1 MASTTGHQLSTNPG
15 QAVLCSKVNSQGNS
29 CDQLQR
35 GFTHPLTNHS
45 VCPVVLFHR
54 LSTAVKTQPGT
65 MRRSMSVLELEAVL
79 LNQKDK
85 ASLLESLEL
94 LDFTKCDEKGEL
106 CVGRFSFSKL
116 IDQKKYGIVLHGV
129 SCFLFFFCSKCY
141 ILWKKNSW

>member
-1 MASTTGHQLSTNPG
+1 
-15 QAVLCSKVNSQGNS
+15 
-29 CDQLQR
+29 
-35 GFTHPLTNHS
+35 
-45 VCPVVLFHR
+45 
-54 LSTAVKTQPGT
+54 
-65 MRRSMSVLELEAVL
+65 MSVLELEAVL

-129 SCFLFFFCSKCY
+129 SCFLFFFLFQMLHSLEKKTLGDD
-141 ILWKKNSW
+141 LWQGTV